1 MAKASNGKATAVDN
15 TQMDKLVAQYR
26 AIRTR
31 MEQMEAEFERALG
44 PFKLARD
51 KLAGTMLE
59 FLDKTGQKSARTN
72 EGTVTATM
80 KHYAS
85 LGDPD
90 AFMDYVMKN
99 GAFELM
105 DRRAN
110 STACRDFAEEH
121 GSLPPGVKLNSIRT
135 VSVRAPT

>member
-1 MAKASNGKATAVDN
+1 MAKAQEVPAKIN
-15 TQMDKLVAQYR
+15 KLVAQYR
-26 AIRTR
+26 AIRVR
-31 MEQMEAEFERALG
+31 IEQMEEEQKKQLK
-44 PFKLARD
+44 PFKDAKD

-59 FLDKTGQKSARTN
+59 FLDRTGQEMARTD
-72 EGTVTATM
+72 EGTVYVLV
-80 KHYAS
+80 KHTTP

-110 STACRDFAEEH
+110 STACREFAEEH
-121 GSLPPGVKLNSIRT
+121 GSLPPGVKLNTTRT
-135 VSVRAPT
+135 VGIRSE

>member
-1 MAKASNGKATAVDN
+1 MAKANNGGKEVPAQIN
-15 TQMDKLVAQYR
+15 KLVAQYL
-26 AIRTR
+26 AVRTR
-31 MEQMEAEFERALG
+31 IKQMEDEFQRKLT
-44 PFKLARD
+44 PFETAKN
-51 KLAGTMLE
+51 KLAGTMLK
-59 FLDKTGQKSARTN
+59 FLDKSGQEMARTD
-72 EGTVTATM
+72 EGTVYVTVR
-80 KHYAS
+80 HNAS

-90 AFMDYVMKN
+90 AFMDYVMQN

-135 VSVRAPT
+135 VGVRS